1 MFYHPT
7 MQASVAGILRPRTL
21 WLAPLALSVVVA
33 CGDDGGAPDL
43 LPPGFDSSFND
54 AGTGG
59 GMSSGSGGGTDGMD
73 GGTDG
78 MDGGTDGMDGGT
90 DTGGMDERPWPD
102 ERLEATAGKRSA
114 PPKPNSKSNELTPAA
129 D

>member
-1 MFYHPT
+1 

-78 MDGGTDGMDGGT
+78 MDGGTDTGGT
-90 DTGGMDERPWPD
+90 DERPWPD
-102 ERLEATAGKRSA
+102 DRLEA
-114 PPKPNSKSNELTPAA
+114 PAA
-129 D
+129 KAPAARKAKHDRLAPQAR